1 MRLRMLGHL
10 TSSASQVVT
19 SSSVWV
25 ILGCVAAAGA
35 VGGIVNALLSD
46 SELIL
51 PREKAG
57 ILQPGF
63 LGNALLGSFGA
74 VVTWGL
80 YGPLKD
86 AVLLGSHSAGE
97 LPVNMT
103 VTALVGA
110 ALAGAG
116 GARVVSAEVD
126 KRYLRSAGAI
136 AAITS
141 ADPQLATALRTA
153 SPSHAA
159 QAASEKLLAAP
170 MESMESTTPTPT
182 PASPT
187 RPPARKSD
195 GDP

>member
-1 MRLRMLGHL
+1 MLLGHL
-10 TSSASQVVT
+10 TSAASPGVT
-19 SSSVWV
+19 SSSVWM

-35 VGGIVNALLSD
+35 VGGIINALLSD

-86 AVLLGSHSAGE
+86 AVLLGSHSPGE
-97 LPVNMT
+97 HPVSMT

-126 KRYLRSAGAI
+126 KRYLRSAGAS

-153 SPSHAA
+153 SPSDAA
-159 QAASEKLLAAP
+159 QAASEKLRAA
-170 MESMESTTPTPT
+170 STVATTPTAPAPT
-182 PASPT
+182 PASAT

-195 GDP
+195 GDPERG

>member
-1 MRLRMLGHL
+1 MPAYL
-10 TSSASQVVT
+10 TSPAAPVVT
-19 SSSVWV
+19 SASVWA

-35 VGGIVNALLSD
+35 VGGVINALLSD
-46 SELIL
+46 SQLIL

-63 LGNALLGSFGA
+63 LGNALLGAFGA
-74 VVTWGL
+74 VITWGL

-86 AVLLGSHSAGE
+86 AVLLGSHSVGE

-126 KRYLRSAGAI
+126 KRYLRSAGAS
-136 AAITS
+136 AAITPV
-141 ADPQLATALRTA
+141 DPQLATALRTA
-153 SPSHAA
+153 SPSEAA
-159 QAASEKLLAAP
+159 QAASEKLQTGSGAPAA
-170 MESMESTTPTPT
+170 T

-187 RPPARKSD
+187 RPPV
-195 GDP
+195 